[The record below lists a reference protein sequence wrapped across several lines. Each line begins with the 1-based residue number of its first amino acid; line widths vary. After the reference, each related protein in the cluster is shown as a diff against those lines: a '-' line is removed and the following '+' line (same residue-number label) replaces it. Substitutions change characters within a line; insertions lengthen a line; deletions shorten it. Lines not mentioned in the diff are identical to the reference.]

1 MERNKKLRIENMALI
16 IISGIFLLIL
26 ETSTS
31 YMLWPAW
38 LIYAV
43 MIFAYGGSILY
54 INNSSTEILSDIE
67 NNLDIGMRNALEEA
81 KVGVVVYDEDFNI
94 TWMSEFMLKH
104 SVSHIGE
111 KIYEWIKE
119 VQPLLDGD
127 QEEVLAIINESKYI
141 VSKKK
146 NANVM
151 VFRDVTNEYDLKKKY
166 EDEALVLGLINFD
179 NYEEVSELEDD
190 LAYLN
195 TNIRPMVYDY
205 CKEHN
210 LVYKTLRNNRIQLI
224 LNEKQYSELKDE
236 RFSILS
242 AVRKEAKKGDIDI
255 TLSMAFARG
264 NGDLEELDKMAS
276 SLLEIAQ
283 TRGGDQVV
291 TRKGD
296 EEAQF
301 FGGSSEA
308 KGKRSKVKV
317 RVVSNT
323 LRRLLKKASNV
334 IICGHLEADADCI
347 GAALCLSAIASNYV
361 EDVAI
366 ITRSGGVEKTT
377 ADILKINNDEL
388 NERHDFITE
397 SEALN
402 RLRDDS
408 LVIMVDH
415 HMASNSNG
423 QALLKEAKKIV
434 IIDHHRRNADLDT
447 KPLFVYIEAG
457 ASSASEL
464 VCELLPYLLKKG
476 YLEDLEAN
484 MMYLGMI
491 IDTNRFRV
499 RTGERT
505 FEAAAALKAY
515 GADPILVD
523 KWQKEPF
530 ENVRKVAEMVDKAE
544 MVRKGIV
551 VITLDS
557 EEIYNRSLISQACDR
572 LMEMKEVKAGF
583 VIAHISDSEMA
594 ISARSDGS
602 INVQLIMEKMHGGGH
617 LTGAGVQRK
626 EGTILE
632 LKKELVST
640 IDQYLE
646 EEKKDESNIIK

>member
-1 MERNKKLRIENMALI
+1 
-16 IISGIFLLIL
+16 
-26 ETSTS
+26 
-31 YMLWPAW
+31 
-38 LIYAV
+38 
-43 MIFAYGGSILY
+43 
-54 INNSSTEILSDIE
+54 
-67 NNLDIGMRNALEEA
+67 
-81 KVGVVVYDEDFNI
+81 
-94 TWMSEFMLKH
+94 
-104 SVSHIGE
+104 
-111 KIYEWIKE
+111 
-119 VQPLLDGD
+119 
-127 QEEVLAIINESKYI
+127 
-141 VSKKK
+141 
-146 NANVM
+146 
-151 VFRDVTNEYDLKKKY
+151 
-166 EDEALVLGLINFD
+166 
-179 NYEEVSELEDD
+179 
-190 LAYLN
+190 
-195 TNIRPMVYDY
+195 
-205 CKEHN
+205 
-210 LVYKTLRNNRIQLI
+210 
-224 LNEKQYSELKDE
+224 
-236 RFSILS
+236 
-242 AVRKEAKKGDIDI
+242 
-255 TLSMAFARG
+255 
-264 NGDLEELDKMAS
+264 
-276 SLLEIAQ
+276 
-283 TRGGDQVV
+283 
-291 TRKGD
+291 
-296 EEAQF
+296 
-301 FGGSSEA
+301 
-308 KGKRSKVKV
+308 
-317 RVVSNT
+317 
-323 LRRLLKKASNV
+323 
-334 IICGHLEADADCI
+334 
-347 GAALCLSAIASNYV
+347 
-361 EDVAI
+361 
-366 ITRSGGVEKTT
+366 
-377 ADILKINNDEL
+377 
-388 NERHDFITE
+388 
-397 SEALN
+397 
-402 RLRDDS
+402 
-408 LVIMVDH
+408 MVDH

-491 IDTNRFRV
+491 IDTNRVRV

-515 GADPILVD
+515 GSDPILVD

-557 EEIYNRSLISQACDR
+557 KEIYNRSLISQACDR